1 MPHRLL
7 LTSFST
13 WRADQRS
20 NSSDDLL
27 ELLPQATWHTATP
40 LLRLLPVDV
49 AQATERAI
57 AYIHAFTP
65 DIVVCCGMAEG
76 RSRLQIERRAVQ
88 ADRTLQTSIDLEPLC
103 RALPMTDISNDAG
116 QFVCNGYYFALLD
129 YLAQT
134 HQPTHVIFV
143 HVPVLTPENRTFL
156 VQDFITVLN
165 RLQQ

>member
-1 MPHRLL
+1 MPRRLL

-20 NSSDDLL
+20 NSSDDLI
-27 ELLPQATWHTATP
+27 ELLPQDTWDTATP

-65 DIVVCCGMAEG
+65 DVVVCCGMAEG
-76 RSRLQIERRAVQ
+76 RSRLHLERQAVQ
-88 ADRTLQTSIDLEPLC
+88 ADRTLQTPIDLEQLC
-103 RALPMTDISNDAG
+103 QALPMTEISHDAG

-129 YLAQT
+129 YLAQA
-134 HQPTHVIFV
+134 HQPTQALFV
-143 HVPVLTPENRTFL
+143 HVPVLTPENRTLL
-156 VQDFITVLN
+156 VQDFTAVLN